1 MVVRHI
7 NQLIIHIRCKKIGA
21 ILYKYKFKNVFE
33 VAIPRLE
40 KSFYFVMA
48 LSLGVRRGECIHDHT
63 EDSIFDF

>member
-33 VAIPRLE
+33 AAIPRLE

-48 LSLGVRRGECIHDHT
+48 EING
-63 EDSIFDF
+63 